1 VRNATAS
8 NDLRN
13 LPAFRNI
20 LSRAN
25 NFSQRQNVNSA
36 NTTSGNRGGM
46 GHSNGFEFQNLAQ
59 KKRIQTSSAI
69 PRKTKMDKDFYSL
82 DTVGYRNYKYPK
94 VAETPSARRKRIFI
108 QPSFHRETI
117 ESCIQNIHNQK
128 ILLENLRVQ
137 EEMYPFGVERI
148 LEEGSTSSKI
158 NDDQSE
164 NSPKMNKRNKLDPIH
179 TNKRFPQDDGLFEEA
194 DALRNEKDRNH
205 TPLKR
210 KFRLDNSKD
219 KEGLA
224 SGLIKKEFS
233 PDLKKIIV
241 NKKQSFNT
249 KHIKMEFEH
258 FSNISAK
265 YLENIKQKI
274 VDGSLEED
282 SSNSADAEFLKYQI
296 DHAMKGTYIRKFII
310 RLLISL

>member
-1 VRNATAS
+1 MRNATAS

-36 NTTSGNRGGM
+36 NTTSGNRGM
-46 GHSNGFEFQNLAQ
+46 GHSNGFEFQNLVE
-59 KKRIQTSSAI
+59 KKRIQTSSAA
-69 PRKTKMDKDFYSL
+69 PRKTKFDKDFYSL

-94 VAETPSARRKRIFI
+94 VPETSSTRRKKILI
-108 QPSFHRETI
+108 QPSLHRETI

-128 ILLENLRVQ
+128 ILLENLKVQ

-158 NDDQSE
+158 HDDQSE
-164 NSPKMNKRNKLDPIH
+164 GSPRVNIAKRNKLEPLH
-179 TNKRFPQDDGLFEEA
+179 TNQRFPQDDGLFEEA
-194 DALRNEKDRNH
+194 DVRNEKDRHH

-224 SGLIKKEFS
+224 SGLLKKEFS
-233 PDLKKIIV
+233 PDLKKIVV

-249 KHIKMEFEH
+249 KHLRMEFDH

-274 VDGSLEED
+274 IDGNLED
-282 SSNSADAEFLKYQI
+282 SSNSSDAEFLRYQI
-296 DHAMKGTYIRKFII
+296 DHAIKGMERESF
-310 RLLISL
+310 